1 MDKSEIIGTL
11 LFVNS
16 QYWICAII
24 ARIGFVITGMSELMT
39 PVTAVLY
46 FGLLYLSFSL
56 SAHSAKMMTM
66 RTNTSTSKE
75 P

>member
-16 QYWICAII
+16 QYWVCAII
-24 ARIGFVITGMSELMT
+24 ARIGFAITGMSKLMT

-46 FGLLYLSFSL
+46 FWLLYLLFL
-56 SAHSAKMMTM
+56 VGAFRKDDDD
-66 RTNTSTSKE
+66 E
-75 P
+75 D

>member
-16 QYWICAII
+16 QYWVCAII
-24 ARIGFVITGMSELMT
+24 ARIGFAITGMSKLMT

-46 FGLLYLSFSL
+46 FGLLYLL
-56 SAHSAKMMTM
+56 RIIK
-66 RTNTSTSKE
+66 
-75 P
+75 

>member
-16 QYWICAII
+16 QYWVCAII
-24 ARIGFVITGMSELMT
+24 ARIGFAITGMSKLMT

-46 FGLLYLSFSL
+46 FRLLYLLFL
-56 SAHSAKMMTM
+56 VGAFRKDDDD
-66 RTNTSTSKE
+66 E
-75 P
+75 D

>member
-16 QYWICAII
+16 QYWGCAII
-24 ARIGFVITGMSELMT
+24 ARIGFVITGMSKLMT

-46 FGLLYLSFSL
+46 FGLLYLLFL
-56 SAHSAKMMTM
+56 VGALRKDDDD
-66 RTNTSTSKE
+66 E
-75 P
+75 D

>member
-16 QYWICAII
+16 QYLVCA
-24 ARIGFVITGMSELMT
+24 ITGMSKLMT

-46 FGLLYLSFSL
+46 FGLLYLLFL
-56 SAHSAKMMTM
+56 IGAFRKDDDD
-66 RTNTSTSKE
+66 E
-75 P
+75 D

>member
-16 QYWICAII
+16 QYLFCAII

-39 PVTAVLY
+39 PVTAALY
-46 FGLLYLSFSL
+46 FGLLYLLFL
-56 SAHSAKMMTM
+56 VGAY
-66 RTNTSTSKE
+66 SKDDDE
-75 P
+75 EK

>member
-16 QYWICAII
+16 QYWVCAII
-24 ARIGFVITGMSELMT
+24 ARIGFAITGMSKLMT
-39 PVTAVLY
+39 PGNGGSVFWASVPP
-46 FGLLYLSFSL
+46 FPCRSI
-56 SAHSAKMMTM
+56 
-66 RTNTSTSKE
+66 

>member
-16 QYWICAII
+16 QYWGCAII
-24 ARIGFVITGMSELMT
+24 ARIGFAITGMSKLMT

-46 FGLLYLSFSL
+46 FGLLYLLFL
-56 SAHSAKMMTM
+56 VGAFRKDDDD
-66 RTNTSTSKE
+66 E
-75 P
+75 D

>member
-16 QYWICAII
+16 QYWVCAII
-24 ARIGFVITGMSELMT
+24 ARIGFAITGMSKLMT

-46 FGLLYLSFSL
+46 FGLLYLLFL
-56 SAHSAKMMTM
+56 VEAFRKDDDD
-66 RTNTSTSKE
+66 E
-75 P
+75 D

>member
-16 QYWICAII
+16 QYWVCAII
-24 ARIGFVITGMSELMT
+24 ARIGFAITGMSKLMT

-46 FGLLYLSFSL
+46 FGLLYLLFHVG
-56 SAHSAKMMTM
+56 AFRKDDDD
-66 RTNTSTSKE
+66 E
-75 P
+75 D

>member
-16 QYWICAII
+16 QYWVCAII
-24 ARIGFVITGMSELMT
+24 ARIGFVITGMSKLMT

-46 FGLLYLSFSL
+46 FGLLYLLFL
-56 SAHSAKMMTM
+56 V
-66 RTNTSTSKE
+66 
-75 P
+75 

>member
-16 QYWICAII
+16 QYWVCAII
-24 ARIGFVITGMSELMT
+24 ARIGFAITGMSKLMT

-46 FGLLYLSFSL
+46 FGLLYLLFLLRIRASSFPVP
-56 SAHSAKMMTM
+56 
-66 RTNTSTSKE
+66 NTSTSKE

>member
-46 FGLLYLSFSL
+46 FGLLYLLFL
-56 SAHSAKMMTM
+56 VSALRKDDDD
-66 RTNTSTSKE
+66 E
-75 P
+75 D

>member
-16 QYWICAII
+16 QYWVCAII
-24 ARIGFVITGMSELMT
+24 ARIGFAITGMSKLMT

-46 FGLLYLSFSL
+46 FGLLYLLFL
-56 SAHSAKMMTM
+56 VGAL
-66 RTNTSTSKE
+66 RE
-75 P
+75 DDDDED

>member
-16 QYWICAII
+16 QYWVCAII
-24 ARIGFVITGMSELMT
+24 ARIGFAITGMSKLMT

-46 FGLLYLSFSL
+46 FGLLYRLFL
-56 SAHSAKMMTM
+56 VGAFRKDDDD
-66 RTNTSTSKE
+66 E
-75 P
+75 D

>member
-16 QYWICAII
+16 QYWVCAII
-24 ARIGFVITGMSELMT
+24 ARIGFAITGMSKLMT

-46 FGLLYLSFSL
+46 FGLLYILFLVGAFS
-56 SAHSAKMMTM
+56 KDDDD
-66 RTNTSTSKE
+66 E
-75 P
+75 D

>member
-16 QYWICAII
+16 QYWVCAII
-24 ARIGFVITGMSELMT
+24 ARIGFVITGMSKLMT

-46 FGLLYLSFSL
+46 FGLLYLLSL

>member
-16 QYWICAII
+16 QYWVCAII
-24 ARIGFVITGMSELMT
+24 ARIGFAITGMSKLMT

-46 FGLLYLSFSL
+46 FGLLYLLFL
-56 SAHSAKMMTM
+56 VGAFRKDVDD
-66 RTNTSTSKE
+66 E
-75 P
+75 D

>member
-16 QYWICAII
+16 QYWVCAII
-24 ARIGFVITGMSELMT
+24 ARIGFVITGMSKLMT

-46 FGLLYLSFSL
+46 FGLLYLLFIVG
-56 SAHSAKMMTM
+56 AFRKDDDD
-66 RTNTSTSKE
+66 E
-75 P
+75 G

>member
-16 QYWICAII
+16 QYWVCAII
-24 ARIGFVITGMSELMT
+24 ARIGFVITGMSKLMT

-46 FGLLYLSFSL
+46 FGLLYLLSL
-56 SAHSAKMMTM
+56 SEHSVKMMTM

>member
-16 QYWICAII
+16 QYWVCAII
-24 ARIGFVITGMSELMT
+24 ARIGFVITGMSKLMT

-46 FGLLYLSFSL
+46 CGLLYLLFL
-56 SAHSAKMMTM
+56 VGAL
-66 RTNTSTSKE
+66 RNDDDDE
-75 P
+75 D

>member
-16 QYWICAII
+16 QYWVCAII
-24 ARIGFVITGMSELMT
+24 ARIGFVITGMSKLMT

-46 FGLLYLSFSL
+46 FGLLYLLFL
-56 SAHSAKMMTM
+56 VGALGVLKNFCRMT
-66 RTNTSTSKE
+66 
-75 P
+75 PFH

>member
-16 QYWICAII
+16 QYWVCAII
-24 ARIGFVITGMSELMT
+24 ARIGFAITGMSKLMT

-46 FGLLYLSFSL
+46 FGLLYLLFL
-56 SAHSAKMMTM
+56 FGAFRKDDDD
-66 RTNTSTSKE
+66 E
-75 P
+75 D

>member
-16 QYWICAII
+16 QYWVCAII
-24 ARIGFVITGMSELMT
+24 ARIGFAITGMSKLMT

-46 FGLLYLSFSL
+46 FGLLDLLFL
-56 SAHSAKMMTM
+56 VGAFRKDDDD
-66 RTNTSTSKE
+66 E
-75 P
+75 D

>member
-16 QYWICAII
+16 QYWVCAII
-24 ARIGFVITGMSELMT
+24 ARIGFAITGMSKLMT

-46 FGLLYLSFSL
+46 FGLLHLLFL
-56 SAHSAKMMTM
+56 VGAFRKDDDD
-66 RTNTSTSKE
+66 E
-75 P
+75 D

>member
-16 QYWICAII
+16 QYWACAII
-24 ARIGFVITGMSELMT
+24 ARIGFVITGMSKLMT

-46 FGLLYLSFSL
+46 FGLLYLLFL
-56 SAHSAKMMTM
+56 VGALRKDDDD
-66 RTNTSTSKE
+66 E
-75 P
+75 D